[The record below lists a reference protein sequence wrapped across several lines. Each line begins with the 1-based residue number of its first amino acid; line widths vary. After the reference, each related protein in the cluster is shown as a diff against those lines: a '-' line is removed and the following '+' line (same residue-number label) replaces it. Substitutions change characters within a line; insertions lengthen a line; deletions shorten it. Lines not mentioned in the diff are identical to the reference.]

1 MNTLFIDIL
10 VVYVIM
16 GTVIAYA
23 SRRMNIKTT
32 KDYIIAGG
40 RVGSIVSFGTYAAT
54 TYSAFMMIGLVGLT
68 YATGVGA
75 LGFELLYL
83 LVTVILLSTI
93 GYKIWELSRMNGW
106 MTPSQMLS
114 DLYSSRYLGMLSAF
128 LYLFVMVPY
137 TAAQIQGLTIIFNYA
152 GLDPAVGTIIS
163 ATITYT
169 WIFIAGMWSIATTD
183 LYQAILMLAGGLLFI
198 VQLTLPGAVFN
209 IDPAKALISSGEKGF
224 LGMTSFWS
232 PQVFLAYT
240 IPWIFFAVT
249 NPQVVIRLFIHRDEK
264 TYKRGVSLFA
274 FYGLL
279 YTLIVVL
286 AGLLVRGFAEN
297 GLIPQ
302 NLRRDEVTIYL
313 LNLFNPSIGSLI
325 AVSIVAAAVSTA
337 NSIIHAVASSIYREM
352 RSHGDKGS
360 LVILNLTSLVLI
372 ALSSLLAYARITYI
386 VDLSVMSSVY
396 LLPLA
401 PLTILGIYLNK
412 YIGKYT
418 RTAAITSIV
427 VGVSIAGVSTIV
439 NGGSRA
445 FTSIYM
451 GIPISLWVLLVSTAI
466 LLIGLLI
473 DAYTRV

>member
-1 MNTLFIDIL
+1 MNTLFIAIL

-114 DLYSSRYLGMLSAF
+114 DLYSSRYLGTLSAF

-198 VQLTLPGAVFN
+198 TQLTLPGAVFN

-286 AGLLVRGFAEN
+286 AGLLARGFAEN

-337 NSIIHAVASSIYREM
+337 NSIIHA
-352 RSHGDKGS
+352 
-360 LVILNLTSLVLI
+360 
-372 ALSSLLAYARITYI
+372 
-386 VDLSVMSSVY
+386 
-396 LLPLA
+396 
-401 PLTILGIYLNK
+401 
-412 YIGKYT
+412 
-418 RTAAITSIV
+418 
-427 VGVSIAGVSTIV
+427 
-439 NGGSRA
+439 
-445 FTSIYM
+445 
-451 GIPISLWVLLVSTAI
+451 
-466 LLIGLLI
+466 
-473 DAYTRV
+473 